1 MSAIGSYYNE
11 SYDPIHDDY
20 MAELARVNLRNGK
33 VAKYSTEDIEMEQN
47 TSREKRRT
55 RYDENNYVLPDEDE
69 EYSPAPFSVN
79 ISPDVLIPTRKNVFG
94 KSTLFNWRY
103 GTIVCCIFVLVLVA
117 GVIACL
123 FTKSIV
129 KIRFIVI

>member
-47 TSREKRRT
+47 TCLLYTSDAA
-55 RYDENNYVLPDEDE
+55 DE
-69 EYSPAPFSVN
+69 
-79 ISPDVLIPTRKNVFG
+79 
-94 KSTLFNWRY
+94 
-103 GTIVCCIFVLVLVA
+103 
-117 GVIACL
+117 
-123 FTKSIV
+123 
-129 KIRFIVI
+129 